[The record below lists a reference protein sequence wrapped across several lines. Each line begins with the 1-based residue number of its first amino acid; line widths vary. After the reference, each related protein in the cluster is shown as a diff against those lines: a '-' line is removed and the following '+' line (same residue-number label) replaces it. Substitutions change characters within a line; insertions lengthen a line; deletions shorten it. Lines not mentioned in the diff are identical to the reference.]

1 LPKEVGVYVILKG
14 RLAEVDPELVGW
26 QNGGALKHVA
36 TLGLDKGHVN
46 GKVMNAK
53 SPLQLAGPVIFVIKT
68 PEGTSATEYQL
79 LQLYEKENRRE
90 FRAMTGGVIHSSGGA
105 ERNALS
111 FEPEKVGD
119 RVWRIVLKGLA
130 KGEYGFLPPGV
141 CSASLS
147 ASGKMY
153 TFGVIE

>member
-1 LPKEVGVYVILKG
+1 
-14 RLAEVDPELVGW
+14 VDPELVGW
-26 QNGGALKHVA
+26 QSGGALKHVA

-53 SPLQLAGPVIFVIKT
+53 SALQLAGPVIFIIKT

-79 LQLYEKENRRE
+79 LQLDEKENRRE
-90 FRAMTGGVIHSSGGA
+90 FRATTGGVIHSSGGA

-111 FEPEKVGD
+111 FAPEKVGD

-141 CSASLS
+141 SSASLS

-153 TFGVIE
+153 TFGVTE